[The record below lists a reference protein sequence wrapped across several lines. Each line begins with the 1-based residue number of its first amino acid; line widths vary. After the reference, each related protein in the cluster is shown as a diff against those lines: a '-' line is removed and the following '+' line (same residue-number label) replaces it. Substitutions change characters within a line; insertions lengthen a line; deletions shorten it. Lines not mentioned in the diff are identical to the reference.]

1 MLSDKVKKA
10 LAEQLMLDQADI
22 KTESRLV
29 EDLGADSLDLVQLLI
44 LLEKE
49 YSVTFEEEE
58 IKDVKTVGDI
68 IGFLE
73 KHIG

>member
-10 LAEQLMLDQADI
+10 LAAQLMLDEADI
-22 KTESRLV
+22 KDESRLV

-49 YSVTFEEEE
+49 YAVTFEEDE

-68 IGFLE
+68 IVFLQ

>member
-10 LAEQLMLDQADI
+10 LAEQLMLDEAAI

>member
-10 LAEQLMLDQADI
+10 LAEQLMLDETDI

>member
-10 LAEQLMLDQADI
+10 LAEQLMLDEADI
-22 KTESRLV
+22 TTESRLV

>member
-10 LAEQLMLDQADI
+10 LAAQLMLDEADI
-22 KTESRLV
+22 KDESRLV

-44 LLEKE
+44 LLE
-49 YSVTFEEEE
+49 
-58 IKDVKTVGDI
+58 DVKTVGDI
-68 IGFLE
+68 IVFLQ

>member
-1 MLSDKVKKA
+1 MLSDKVKRA
-10 LAEQLMLDQADI
+10 LAEQLMLDEADI

>member
-1 MLSDKVKKA
+1 MLSDKVKQA
-10 LAEQLMLDQADI
+10 LAEQIMLDETDI

>member
-10 LAEQLMLDQADI
+10 LAEQLMLDEADI

-73 KHIG
+73 KRIG

>member
-10 LAEQLMLDQADI
+10 LAEQLMLDEADI
-22 KTESRLV
+22 KDESRLV

-49 YSVTFEEEE
+49 YSVTFEEDE

-68 IGFLE
+68 IGFLQ

>member
-10 LAEQLMLDQADI
+10 LAEQLMLDEADI
-22 KTESRLV
+22 KTEGRLV

>member
-10 LAEQLMLDQADI
+10 LAAQLMLDEADI
-22 KTESRLV
+22 KDESRLV

-49 YSVTFEEEE
+49 YAVTFEEDE

-68 IGFLE
+68 IGFLQ

>member
-10 LAEQLMLDQADI
+10 LAEQLMLDEADI

-49 YSVTFEEEE
+49 YPATFEEEE

>member
-10 LAEQLMLDQADI
+10 LAEQLMLDEADI
-22 KTESRLV
+22 KIESRLV

-49 YSVTFEEEE
+49 YSVTFEEDE

>member
-10 LAEQLMLDQADI
+10 LAEQLMLDEADI